1 MADFKLKFVREKTTT
16 RTVRFKE
23 QPPEGA
29 PPVVGYL
36 YVQQS
41 VAGPAREVSVVLTLV
56 DDKDTSG
63 PKRKA

>member
-1 MADFKLKFVREKTTT
+1 MADFKLKFVREKTTKS
-16 RTVRFKE
+16 TVRFKE

-36 YVQQS
+36 YIQQS
-41 VAGPAREVSVVLTLV
+41 VAGQAREVSVVLTV
-56 DDKDTSG
+56 ADKDTPG